1 MNATDNAAA
10 ASSATTMDIQIPSS
24 SNTSGNKITAAIWK
38 TNVLKNDMTAEIRPL
53 LSAVKNDE
61 PKMAKPAKRK
71 LNEKM

>member
-1 MNATDNAAA
+1 MNATDKEAA

-24 SNTSGNKITAAIWK
+24 SNTSGNSITAAIWK
-38 TNVLKNDMTAEIRPL
+38 TSVLKNDMSAEIRPL

-61 PKMAKPAKRK
+61 PKMANPAKRK